1 MDNNGFVKDTPWQT
15 NGDSGLHEECG
26 VFGMYDFDGGDV
38 ASTIYYGLF
47 ALQHRGQE
55 SCGIAVSET
64 NGPKGK
70 VTSYKG
76 MGLVN
81 EVFTQDNLEPMHGD
95 IGVGHV
101 RYSTAGASTRENAQ
115 PLVLNYVK
123 GTLALAHNGNLIN
136 AMELRKDLEYT
147 GAIFQT
153 TIDSE
158 VIAYHIARER
168 LNSNSVEEAVGRACQ
183 KIKGAF
189 ALVVMSP
196 RKLVGAR
203 DPYGFKPLC
212 IGKRDNAYIL
222 ASETCALDTIGAE
235 YVRDVLPG
243 EIVTITPEGGIQS
256 DLSLALPKEKEAR
269 CIFEYIYFARTDST
283 IDGVNVYHSRILAGK
298 ALAESYPVEADLVV
312 GVPDSGLVAA
322 KGYSEQSGIPYG
334 MAFHKN
340 SYVGR
345 TFIKPKQSDRESSV
359 KIKLNVIPE
368 VVKGKR
374 IVMVDDSIVRGTTCA
389 NIIKML
395 KKAGATEVH
404 VRISSPPF
412 LHPCYFGTDVP
423 SNEQLIAHS
432 HTPEQIRDMIGADSL
447 GYMEIEKLKNM
458 VGDLHFC
465 DACFT
470 GNYPMEVPGEDISQA
485 FE

>member
-1 MDNNGFVKDTPWQT
+1 MSNLERRMTGV
-15 NGDSGLHEECG
+15 GEECG
-26 VFGMYDFDGGDV
+26 VFGAYDMDGGDV
-38 ASTIYYGLF
+38 APSVYYGLF

-55 SCGIAVSET
+55 SCGIAVTDTFGERKVHSR
-64 NGPKGK
+64 KGL
-70 VTSYKG
+70 
-76 MGLVN
+76 GLVN
-81 EVFTQDNLEPMHGD
+81 EVFDEENLNELRGNL
-95 IGVGHV
+95 GVGHV
-101 RYSTAGASTRENAQ
+101 RYSTAGGTRAENAM

-123 GTLALAHNGNLIN
+123 GTLAIAHNGNITN
-136 AMELRKDLEYT
+136 AVELRHELEYT

-168 LNSNSVEEAVGRACQ
+168 LNVKKVEDAVKRAMK
-183 KIKGAF
+183 KIKGGY
-189 ALVVMSP
+189 ALVIGSP
-196 RKLVGAR
+196 RKMIGVR
-203 DPYGFKPLC
+203 DPHGLKPLC
-212 IGKRDNAYIL
+212 IGRRENTYFL
-222 ASETCALDTIGAE
+222 ASESCAVAAVDGEFI
-235 YVRDVLPG
+235 RDVLPG
-243 EIVTITPEGGIQS
+243 EVVSFTRDGMES
-256 DLSLALPKEKEAR
+256 DLSMAVDPVRQAR

-283 IDGVNVYHSRILAGK
+283 LDGVNVYHARITAGK
-298 ALAESYPVEADLVV
+298 ALAESFPVEADLVV

-345 TFIKPKQSDRESSV
+345 TFIKPKQSQRESSV
-359 KIKLNVIPE
+359 KIKLNVIEE
-368 VVKGKR
+368 VVRGKR

-412 LHPCYFGTDVP
+412 LYPCYFGTDVP

-432 HTPEQIRDMIGADSL
+432 HTTEQIRELIGADSL
-447 GYMEIEKLKNM
+447 GYMEIGKLRSM
-458 VGDLHFC
+458 VDGLAYC

-470 GNYPMEVPGEDISQA
+470 GRYPMEVPGKDVSQA

>member
-1 MDNNGFVKDTPWQT
+1 MSEFEKITTGM
-15 NGDSGLHEECG
+15 GEECG
-26 VFGMYDFDGGDV
+26 VFGAYDMDGGDV
-38 ASTIYYGLF
+38 APSIYYGLF

-55 SCGIAVSET
+55 SCGIAVTDTYGERKIHSR
-64 NGPKGK
+64 KGL
-70 VTSYKG
+70 
-76 MGLVN
+76 GLVN
-81 EVFTQDNLEPMHGD
+81 EVFDEESLQNLTGNL
-95 IGVGHV
+95 GVGHV
-101 RYSTAGASTRENAQ
+101 RYSTAGGSRAENAM
-115 PLVLNYVK
+115 PLVINYVK
-123 GTLALAHNGNLIN
+123 GVLAIAHNGNLTN
-136 AMELRKDLEYT
+136 AIELRHELEYT

-168 LNSNSVEEAVGRACQ
+168 LNVKKAEDAVKNAMK
-183 KIKGAF
+183 KIKGAS
-189 ALVVMSP
+189 ALVVTSP
-196 RKLVGAR
+196 RKMIGAR
-203 DPYGFKPLC
+203 DPFGLKPLC
-212 IGKRDNAYIL
+212 IGKRDNTYFL
-222 ASETCALDTIGAE
+222 ASESCAISAVGGE
-235 YVRDVLPG
+235 FVRDVEPG
-243 EIVTITPEGGIQS
+243 EIVSFTKHGIKS
-256 DLSLALPKEKEAR
+256 DMSMAISPKKQAR

-283 IDGVNVYHSRILAGK
+283 IDNVNVYHSRILAGN

-322 KGYSEQSGIPYG
+322 KGYSEKSGIPYG

-345 TFIKPKQSDRESSV
+345 TFIKPKQSQRESSV
-359 KIKLNVIPE
+359 KIKLNVIEE
-368 VVKGKR
+368 VVRGKR

-395 KKAGATEVH
+395 KKAGAKEVH

-412 LHPCYFGTDVP
+412 LYPCYFGTDVP

-432 HTPEQIRDMIGADSL
+432 HTTEEIREMIGADSL
-447 GYMEIEKLKNM
+447 GYMEIEKLKDM
-458 VGDLHFC
+458 VGDLGYC

-470 GNYPMEVPGEDISQA
+470 GDYPMEVPGKDISLA

>member
-1 MDNNGFVKDTPWQT
+1 MSEFEKAVT
-15 NGDSGLHEECG
+15 GLGEECG
-26 VFGMYDFDGGDV
+26 VFGAYDMDGHDV
-38 ASTIYYGLF
+38 AASIYYGLF

-55 SCGIAVSET
+55 SCGIAVTDTAGKRKVLSRKGLGHVNDVFDEKVLSEL
-64 NGPKGK
+64 KG
-70 VTSYKG
+70 
-76 MGLVN
+76 
-81 EVFTQDNLEPMHGD
+81 NL
-95 IGVGHV
+95 GVGHV
-101 RYSTAGASTRENAQ
+101 RYSTAGGTRVENAQ
-115 PLVLNYVK
+115 PLVINYVK
-123 GTLALAHNGNLIN
+123 GTLAIAHNGNLVN
-136 AMELRKDLEYT
+136 AIELRKELEYT

-168 LNSNSVEEAVGRACQ
+168 LEAATAEEAVRLAMK
-183 KIKGAF
+183 KIKGAY
-189 ALVVMSP
+189 ALVVSSP
-196 RKLVGAR
+196 RKMIGAR
-203 DPYGFKPLC
+203 DPFGLKPLC
-212 IGKRDNAYIL
+212 IGKRENTYFL
-222 ASETCALDTIGAE
+222 ASESCAIAAVDAE
-235 YVRDVLPG
+235 FVRDVLPG
-243 EIVTITPEGGIQS
+243 EIVTITKDGIAS
-256 DLSLALPKEKEAR
+256 DMSMAMPAEKQAR

-283 IDGVNVYHSRILAGK
+283 IDGVNVYHSRIIAGK

-368 VVKGKR
+368 VVKGR